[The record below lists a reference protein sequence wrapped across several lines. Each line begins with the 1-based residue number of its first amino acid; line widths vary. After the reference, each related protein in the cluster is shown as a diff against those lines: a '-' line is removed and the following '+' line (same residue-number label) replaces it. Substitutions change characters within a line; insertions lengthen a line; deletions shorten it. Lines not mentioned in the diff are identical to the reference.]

1 MARIEFRYVTY
12 IGAPAQRIWDAVTD
26 ADRSVRYWGHRNVS
40 DWRVGSR
47 WEHQRRDGSRTADV
61 VGTVLEAV
69 APRRLKLTWAVP
81 GDERAAGP
89 TEVSFAADEHG
100 PITRLTLVH
109 ANLVDEEEREALAS
123 GWSAV
128 LANLKTF
135 LETGRS
141 LPVAPWEVPDADW

>member
-12 IGAPAQRIWDAVTD
+12 IGAPAQRIWDAITD
-26 ADRSVRYWGHRNVS
+26 PDRSVRYWGHRNVS

-47 WEHQRRDGSRTADV
+47 WEHQRRDGSATADV
-61 VGTVLEAV
+61 VGAVLESV
-69 APRRLKLTWAVP
+69 PPRRLRLTWSIP

-89 TEVSFAADEHG
+89 TDVSFAVDEHG
-100 PITRLTLVH
+100 PIARLTLVH
-109 ANLVDEEEREALAS
+109 GNLVDEREREALAS

-141 LPVAPWEVPDADW
+141 LPAAPWEVPDAEW